1 MCSGRSWQDREREIV
16 SETSGK
22 PSYGHWQAVCA
33 EEWECMPGRSQIAS
47 SVFSLRSRLVASG
60 CPCDASPHRTAPCR
74 ASEFLSPPP
83 TGPFSLKSPASWG
96 QAVARSRG
104 HSCGGGP
111 HRRPPFAERA
121 PSTSQRATPLRTP
134 GSESWCPT
142 PSRDGHLIRA
152 ALVGIQPEVC
162 RSATTGERRRA
173 AINRGRWRDRSSLPP
188 GRRLSRGRQALPSR
202 WWSRGH
208 AIAGDDLPRIVGRSR
223 CDFASAR

>member
-1 MCSGRSWQDREREIV
+1 MPSWRVTPSALAQRRDAGARRGLLDERAQVELGRVVRASLQTGQVANRDLPFAKRRAI
-16 SETSGK
+16 
-22 PSYGHWQAVCA
+22 PSVDAGSAA
-33 EEWECMPGRSQIAS
+33 RRSAAC
-47 SVFSLRSRLVASG
+47 VFSLRSRLVASG

-74 ASEFLSPPP
+74 ASEFASQ
-83 TGPFSLKSPASWG
+83 TPFRG
-96 QAVARSRG
+96 SRTK
-104 HSCGGGP
+104 P
-111 HRRPPFAERA
+111 KKIAA
-121 PSTSQRATPLRTP
+121 RATPLRTP
-134 GSESWCPT
+134 GSESWRPM

-152 ALVGIQPEVC
+152 ALVCIQPEVC

-173 AINRGRWRDRSSLPP
+173 AINGGRWRDRSSLLP

>member
-1 MCSGRSWQDREREIV
+1 MAIGKQCVLKNGNACPAARRLHRVCSLCDLGWWRLAAHVMHRRIGQR
-16 SETSGK
+16 
-22 PSYGHWQAVCA
+22 HAV
-33 EEWECMPGRSQIAS
+33 
-47 SVFSLRSRLVASG
+47 LRSS
-60 CPCDASPHRTAPCR
+60 CR
-74 ASEFLSPPP
+74 PPP